1 LERGSAE
8 LGFTMDIAAGVEARF
23 ARLEVVLQQQHDARV
38 GAEARTKA
46 LEEQRSVKAHDG
58 LDLASNGLLGLR
70 NFGKPACFE
79 GDGLR

>member
-1 LERGSAE
+1 
-8 LGFTMDIAAGVEARF
+8 MDNPAKVEARC
-23 ARLEVVLQQQHDARV
+23 ARLETALQQQHDARV
-38 GAEARTKA
+38 VAEARTKA
-46 LEEQRSVKAHDG
+46 LEEQLSGSVKADDG